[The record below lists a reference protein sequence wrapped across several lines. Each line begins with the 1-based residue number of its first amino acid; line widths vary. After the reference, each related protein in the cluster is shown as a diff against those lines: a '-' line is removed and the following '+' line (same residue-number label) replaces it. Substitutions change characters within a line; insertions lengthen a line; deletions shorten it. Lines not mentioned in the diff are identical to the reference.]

1 MRHPPRFLQEDQAE
15 ELQGTTTRCA
25 GMDTSCGVMEKG
37 ASMSCQV
44 GTTGNARRVWQSANW
59 HWTTRIG
66 GMNHA
71 EDEEGSTRG

>member
-25 GMDTSCGVMEKG
+25 GMNTSCGVMEKG
-37 ASMSCQV
+37 AGMSCQV
-44 GTTGNARRVWQSANW
+44 GTTGNERRVWQSANW
-59 HWTTRIG
+59 RWMTKIG

-71 EDEEGSTRG
+71 EDEEGSARG